1 MAVIIIFSYLRTSQ
15 FMFHVKR
22 SYQESPGGNEC
33 MKVLSLEREQRN
45 NVAFIQVRCFGTHV

>member
-1 MAVIIIFSYLRTSQ
+1 
-15 FMFHVKR
+15 MFHGKR

-45 NVAFIQVRCFGTHV
+45 NVAFIQVRCFGTEV